1 MHAKHVH
8 GMAKALNVR
17 IGNQAYLMQEV
28 RESATVFDDFFA
40 KVKQRWC
47 LICLP

>member
-17 IGNQAYLMQEV
+17 IGNHAHLMQEV
-28 RESATVFDDFFA
+28 RELATVFDDFFA
-40 KVKQRWC
+40 KFKHRDGA
-47 LICLP
+47 